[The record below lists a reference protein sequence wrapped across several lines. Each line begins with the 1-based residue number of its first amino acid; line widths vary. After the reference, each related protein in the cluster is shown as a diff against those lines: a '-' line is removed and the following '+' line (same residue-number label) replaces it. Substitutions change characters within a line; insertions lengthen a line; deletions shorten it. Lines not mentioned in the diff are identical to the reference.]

1 MFRSLRLSG
10 SAAASLR
17 PLLPAAIPKI
27 SLQRRTM
34 ALSAVVDWSSGL
46 SDETKEY
53 QAVARAFADNEMAP
67 NMLHWDETET
77 FPRET
82 LRKAAQLGF
91 ATVYCKEEYGGTG
104 LGRLDSTVIFEALG
118 TGCVSTSTYLTLH
131 NTCAF
136 IIDEYGSKEMREKF
150 IPIMAQMDLF
160 GSYCLTESN
169 SGSDAAALLTTAVR
183 KGDSWVLNGS
193 KAFISG
199 AGESE
204 IYIILARTG
213 GPGPKGISCFL
224 VEKDTPGLS
233 FGKKEKKVGWNSQP
247 TRAVILED
255 CVIPV
260 GNLIGQ
266 EGRGFNIATVALNT
280 GRMNIAA
287 CGLGGAQAAL
297 ETTVEYV
304 NDRKQFGRPISANQS
319 VQFKLAE
326 MATAL
331 TTSRLMIREAARQI
345 DIGSPSAP
353 SWCAMAK
360 IHATDNCFE
369 IANDALQL
377 HGGYGYLKDYKVQQ
391 YFRDLRVHQILG
403 GTNQIMREIVARAI
417 LK

>member
-260 GNLIGQ
+260 
-266 EGRGFNIATVALNT
+266 
-280 GRMNIAA
+280 AA